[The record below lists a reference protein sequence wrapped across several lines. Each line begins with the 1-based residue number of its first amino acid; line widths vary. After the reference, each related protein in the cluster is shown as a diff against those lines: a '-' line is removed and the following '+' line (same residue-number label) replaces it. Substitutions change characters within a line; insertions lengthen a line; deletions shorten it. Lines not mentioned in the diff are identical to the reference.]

1 MTDAVMAPERRPGP
15 FSGFVRWF
23 VSDLRGA
30 FSLTFLVALFVI
42 SVLGPWISP
51 YAPAAQDLDAAL
63 ATMST

>member
-1 MTDAVMAPERRPGP
+1 MTDAVMAPERLPGR

-42 SVLGPWISP
+42 SVLGPGP
-51 YAPAAQDLDAAL
+51 N
-63 ATMST
+63 